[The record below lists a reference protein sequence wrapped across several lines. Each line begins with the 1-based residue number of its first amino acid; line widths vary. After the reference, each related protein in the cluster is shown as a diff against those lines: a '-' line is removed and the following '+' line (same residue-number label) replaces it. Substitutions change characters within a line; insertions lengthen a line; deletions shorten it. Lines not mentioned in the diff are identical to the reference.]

1 MKVMSIDGSTK
12 SSGWAIFENK
22 QLVASG
28 FVVSTNKNTLTRI
41 KEMQKMLRAIY
52 DQYLPDEI
60 VMEDVMPEDVHN
72 SQTAFKPLMY
82 LQGAMAL
89 EFNEVKKEIHFYVSS
104 EWRKL
109 CGIKTGRGIKRE
121 VLKAAAMQ
129 IVKEKY
135 NIDSNDDEC
144 DAICIGYA
152 YSHSLKVSNNKES
165 AF

>member
-41 KEMQKMLRAIY
+41 KEMQKMLMAIY

-72 SQTAFKPLMY
+72 SQAAFKPLM
-82 LQGAMAL
+82 
-89 EFNEVKKEIHFYVSS
+89 
-104 EWRKL
+104 
-109 CGIKTGRGIKRE
+109 
-121 VLKAAAMQ
+121 
-129 IVKEKY
+129 
-135 NIDSNDDEC
+135 
-144 DAICIGYA
+144 
-152 YSHSLKVSNNKES
+152 
-165 AF
+165 